1 MSGTG
6 TAENMS
12 DIICML
18 RWHRAQFEVRT
29 DIQGIYYGRI
39 ERTQSQQGQL
49 GLLRYHNSNARAL
62 MSLAA
67 QLSLLIADFANRLAA
82 GYAAVASKAGAVGV
96 PTDTV
101 QWLPLLTPLMTSHS
115 CPLCRAAPSSWP
127 GGCTHG
133 LQHHHAS
140 PHQLPFNDRAA
151 SV

>member
-12 DIICML
+12 DRICVL

-29 DIQGIYYGRI
+29 DIHGIYYGRI
-39 ERTQSQQGQL
+39 ERTQSQLGQL

-82 GYAAVASKAGAVGV
+82 GYAAVASKAGAVWV
-96 PTDTV
+96 PTDNV

-115 CPLCRAAPSSWP
+115 CLAAHSAGQLLPP
-127 GGCTHG
+127 G
-133 LQHHHAS
+133 
-140 PHQLPFNDRAA
+140 
-151 SV
+151 